1 MDENS
6 PVLSSTES
14 FENYHRRNCKICRH
28 PDRAAIEF
36 DYLNWRSPEFIAR
49 EYDFSPRSLH
59 RHAHALGLAKKR
71 KVSLRSSL
79 ELIIEHASSTP
90 PGPDNIIRAIQ
101 LYARMND
108 EGQIIDTPKTQ
119 VIVIAKDGMPA
130 SLPAVPGLSLP
141 AAATNALPPA
151 AELTQPEGQHE
162 PQLQESSLPRGAE
175 PQFSQVS
182 SSILSAQPVTR
193 CQTEFAVS
201 H

>member
-1 MDENS
+1 MDEKS
-6 PVLSSTES
+6 PILSSTES
-14 FENYHRRNCKICRH
+14 FESYHRRNCKICRH

-59 RHAHALGLAKKR
+59 RHAHALGLAKTR
-71 KVSLRSSL
+71 KISLRSSL
-79 ELIIEHASSTP
+79 ELIIEHAGSTP

-141 AAATNALPPA
+141 AAVGNALPPA
-151 AELTQPEGQHE
+151 AELTQSLQDHE
-162 PQLQESSLPRGAE
+162 DKLQESSLPRGAE
-175 PQFSQVS
+175 PQFPELS
-182 SSILSAQPVTR
+182 SDILPVQPVTR
-193 CQTEFAVS
+193 CQTEFDVS